1 MTLDWTIPFVLS
13 TPWAI
18 RALELLFAL
27 SAGIQTLEYWRMQAA
42 MQGKGLWVWSL
53 QRQDIP
59 TAWVRNVLDKLF
71 TPTMFRVL
79 LLTRLLA
86 LLSLLV
92 QGGNLLNIGFLFV
105 SNLAVLIRWRGAF
118 NGGSDFMSL
127 VVITGLLI
135 AQVASC
141 FTDTEVAWR
150 AGFWY
155 ITIQAMTSYFMSG
168 SVKLL
173 QPEWRNGS
181 AMTIFLNAAIHGPLP
196 SGHWLRKP
204 WLATSGSW
212 AFIVWECAAPL
223 ALLDARLALI
233 FCLIAVLFHF
243 LVFWFFGLNRFFWA
257 WVATF
262 PAIVWCSGQI

>member
-18 RALELLFAL
+18 RAIELLFAL
-27 SAGIQTLEYWRMQAA
+27 SAGIQTLEYWRMQTA
-42 MQGKGLWVWSL
+42 MQGKGLWVWSI

-127 VVITGLLI
+127 VVMTGLLI
-135 AQVASC
+135 AQVAS
-141 FTDTEVAWR
+141 FLMDTEMAWR

-155 ITIQAMTSYFMSG
+155 ITIQSMTSYFMSG

-173 QPEWRNGS
+173 QPEWRNGR
-181 AMTIFLNAAIHGPLP
+181 AMTIFLNAAIHGPRINDQP
-196 SGHWLRKP
+196 SR
-204 WLATSGSW
+204 
-212 AFIVWECAAPL
+212 
-223 ALLDARLALI
+223 
-233 FCLIAVLFHF
+233 
-243 LVFWFFGLNRFFWA
+243 
-257 WVATF
+257 
-262 PAIVWCSGQI
+262 